1 MGETGTEPPQPRPG
15 RALAHT
21 PGASGSGTPHRSD
34 GRPPQTPGACGSP
47 VRSAASELPPVPGR
61 PTVFRWAAVL
71 SALLF
76 LFLTWQIVADGAL
89 RRADERLGDA
99 IGSSRLPKRAAELLA
114 DLGNITV
121 ALPVLAAV
129 LGYAAWRARR
139 DGVPRWWTRPATA
152 ALTMAAVPLLV
163 VPVKETVART
173 GPAVMG
179 PGTGFYPSGHATT
192 AAVAYGACLLLLLP
206 YVRGAY
212 VRRELVIGYT
222 VLNAAVGFGLV
233 RRGYHWPLDVVG
245 GWCLSVVL
253 LYVMCAVWA
262 GRAPRG

>member
-1 MGETGTEPPQPRPG
+1 MAARPKPPG
-15 RALAHT
+15 RAAN
-21 PGASGSGTPHRSD
+21 RSD
-34 GRPPQTPGACGSP
+34 RPS
-47 VRSAASELPPVPGR
+47 RNYPPVPGR
-61 PTVFRWAAVL
+61 PIIFRWAAVL
-71 SALLF
+71 STLFF
-76 LFLTWQIVADGAL
+76 LFLTWQIAVGGAL

-99 IGSSRLPKRAAELLA
+99 IGSSGLSKRAAELLA

-139 DGVPRWWTRPATA
+139 DGVPRWWTRPGTA
-152 ALTMAAVPLLV
+152 ALTMTAVPLLV
-163 VPVKETVART
+163 VPIKETVART

-222 VLNAAVGFGLV
+222 VLNAAVGLGLV

>member
-1 MGETGTEPPQPRPG
+1 MRQTGQIG
-15 RALAHT
+15 RL
-21 PGASGSGTPHRSD
+21 GT
-34 GRPPQTPGACGSP
+34 T
-47 VRSAASELPPVPGR
+47 PPVPGR
-61 PTVFRWAAVL
+61 PAFFRWAAVL

-76 LFLTWQIVADGAL
+76 LFLTWQIAAGGAL

-114 DLGNITV
+114 DLGSITV

-139 DGVPRWWTRPATA
+139 DGVPRWWTRPVAA

-163 VPVKETVART
+163 IPIKETVART

-212 VRRELVIGYT
+212 VRRELVIGCT